1 MLLEPITEYLLW
13 SGTYCLKSYITYKI
27 LLKVL
32 TRYIVKKATITLKR
46 RNMAQTLIGQ
56 IDRVLFEG
64 EDGFFIAVLKTG
76 EKISGIYYESAI
88 ENIKGSAITLEGEWH
103 EHKKYG
109 RTFKFDAIKVNQ
121 NELFFFL
128 NKIIKGFT
136 KKLSAEL
143 IEHFGA
149 EELVNILDNDIEKLL
164 EFKGIKEKRL
174 KKIQSSWKQFRSMR
188 ELGEFLSPYNVSPV
202 LLTTIATA
210 MKDVN
215 EPCSKIKENPYL
227 LTSINGIGF
236 KRADELALK
245 MGIDSEDENRIS
257 AAMDYML
264 LDYCEANG
272 NSCIEKSLLF
282 SGLDELLGFYQKEHL
297 YEAALVERVSEG
309 SIVLMKNDRLSPG
322 RLYDAEKFL
331 HDTFT
336 KRAKL
341 DSGGFV
347 KDLEAF
353 LADSELK
360 LGEQQK
366 KAVEII
372 NNGASLLFLVGY
384 AGTGKSTTS
393 KTILELLN
401 TRYDNKEIMTCAL
414 SGIASQR
421 ISDTTGFESATI
433 QSLLVKH
440 EESDKFPYSVV
451 LIDEASMIN
460 SSLFARLMGK
470 ISNKAIVIIVGDDA
484 QLPPIGAGN
493 VLSDVLTLKLAPIV
507 KLTQIYRQSPEQAIT
522 LIANQIRQ
530 GEVPQYRGKYEDF
543 EFVDVNIANYYALKN
558 QLTQEELKALREQN
572 SQDIIAE
579 MLHRVVESIEKA
591 RYRLKNKQIKEYLN
605 YFQVITPMKGG
616 TLGTTNLNKILQEYF
631 NPNPK
636 KCIKRGELEFRL
648 MDKVVHT
655 KNENMTS
662 WSSDGFKMGEDSHT
676 RRIFNGMSG
685 LLFRID
691 EEEEQAYVFYPN
703 EDIVVKYEYDELK
716 AYLMLSYALTIHKV
730 QGMEYDIVVIPM
742 SFTHFIMHNT
752 KLIYTAITRAKHR
765 CVVIGESGAFE
776 NACRRLETTQRDT
789 VLLEL

>member
-1 MLLEPITEYLLW
+1 M
-13 SGTYCLKSYITYKI
+13 
-27 LLKVL
+27 
-32 TRYIVKKATITLKR
+32 KR
-46 RNMAQTLIGQ
+46 ETLIGQ
-56 IDRVLFEG
+56 IDRILFEG
-64 EDGFFIAVLKTG
+64 EEGFFIAVLKTG
-76 EKISGIYYESAI
+76 EKISGTYYESDIAT
-88 ENIKGSAITLEGEWH
+88 IKDSAITLTGYFE

-109 RTFKFDAIKVNQ
+109 KTFKFEHLKVNQ

-143 IEHFGA
+143 IEHFSA
-149 EELVNILDNDIEKLL
+149 EGLIEILDNDIEKLL

-174 KKIQSSWKQFRSMR
+174 KKIQASWKQFRSMR
-188 ELGEFLSPYNVSPV
+188 RLGEFLSPFDVSAT

-210 MKDVN
+210 MKNVD
-215 EPCSKIKENPYL
+215 EPCTKIKENPYI
-227 LTSINGIGF
+227 LTNINSIGF

-245 MGIDSEDENRIS
+245 MGLSKEDEGRIS
-257 AAMDYML
+257 SAMDYVL
-264 LDYCEANG
+264 LNYCESQG
-272 NSCIEKSLLF
+272 NSCIAKSVLF
-282 SGLDELLGFYQKEHL
+282 GGLDELLMFEHKQNL

-309 SIVLMKNDRLSPG
+309 SIVIMKNERVSPA

-331 HDTFT
+331 YDDFT
-336 KRAKL
+336 ARAKQ
-341 DSGGFV
+341 DNGGFI
-347 KDLEAF
+347 KDLESF
-353 LADSELK
+353 LQESDLA
-360 LGEQQK
+360 LGAQQRE
-366 KAVEII
+366 AVEMI
-372 NNGASLLFLVGY
+372 NSGKSILFLVGY

-393 KTILELLN
+393 RTLLEVLN
-401 TRYDNKEIMTCAL
+401 TRYDKKEIMTCAL

-433 QSLLVKH
+433 QSLLIKY
-440 EESDKFPYSVV
+440 EEQDTFPYSVV

-460 SSLFARLMGK
+460 SSLFARLMRK
-470 ISNKAIVIIVGDDA
+470 ISKKAVVIIVGDDA

-493 VLSDVLTLKLAPIV
+493 VLSDTLTLKLAPIV
-507 KLTQIYRQSPEQAIT
+507 KLTKIYRQSEEQAIT
-522 LIANQIRQ
+522 LIANDIRK
-530 GEVPQYRGKYEDF
+530 GEVPHYRESYEDF
-543 EFVDVNIANYYALKN
+543 EFVDVNIANYYALKQ
-558 QLTQEELKALREQN
+558 QLSAEALKDIREEN
-572 SQDIIAE
+572 SQQIITE
-579 MLHRVVESIEKA
+579 IVHRVVESIEKA

-616 TLGTTNLNKILQEYF
+616 TLGATNLNKVLQEYF

-636 KCIKRGELEFRL
+636 VCVKRSGLEFRL

-662 WSSDGFKMGEDSHT
+662 WSGKGFKMGEDANQ

-685 LLFRID
+685 LLFKIE
-691 EEEEQAYVFYPN
+691 EEEEQVFVFYPN
-703 EDIVVKYEYDELK
+703 EDVVVVYEYEELK
-716 AYLMLSYALTIHKV
+716 SHLMLSYALTIHKV

-765 CVVIGESGAFE
+765 CIVVGESGAFE
-776 NACRRLETTQRDT
+776 SACRRQEVTKRDT